1 MTETIHDLSG
11 LRNSGYGVVQSGG
24 AVVMDAG
31 GAEGVVTGAGAS
43 SGASAGPVTTGPK
56 PPRQEDIKDLY
67 ASDID
72 ENNLPTVGDV
82 SKYFKLQYS
91 VAKLDVDTEKKKDT
105 KVRVTRGMVMKS
117 FSYLAGAAD
126 GKITVGSVTAG
137 KDKLDDILSKKE
149 FVKLMEDLS
158 KENIG
163 FFLNWGDVFDFKEV
177 NKKTKDVGD
186 MLAKAKNDA
195 AGAAITALLYAM
207 NKLGKMNLALFDEN
221 KGLDV
226 GSYTNNV
233 YTAATTPAELNEFK
247 LTTEK
252 KVIADDIA
260 TLNDSG
266 ITWPTLKRDNL
277 PNTDYEFK
285 ISNTD
290 KKTLHYKYKE
300 EGWKPP
306 LPPLAPSASSSLVVT
321 T

>member
-195 AGAAITALLYAM
+195 AGAAIKALLNAM
-207 NKLGKMNLALFDEN
+207 NNLGKMNLALFDKN
-221 KGLDV
+221 NGLNV
-226 GSYTNNV
+226 GSYT
-233 YTAATTPAELNEFK
+233 ADELDNFK
-247 LTTEK
+247 LTTEI
-252 KVIADDIA
+252 KVNEVDIA
-260 TLNDSG
+260 KINADSN

-277 PNTDYEFK
+277 PNTDYTFK
-285 ISNTD
+285 MSNEN
-290 KKTLHYKYKE
+290 KTLHYKYKE
-300 EGWKPP
+300 EDWETP
-306 LPPLAPSASSSLVVT
+306 LVSPLASASSASSALPSSSLVVT